1 MKILAYGKN
10 TYMKA
15 KRMFTCTICGCIFVA
30 DYDEY
35 EVKDTYRNGM
45 YYESRCPCCG
55 RSAYADENSIYV
67 STED

>member
-10 TYMKA
+10 TYTKV
-15 KRMFTCTICGCIFVA
+15 KRMFTCMRCGCIFVA

-35 EVKDTYRNGM
+35 EAKDDFRNGTF
-45 YYESRCPCCG
+45 YQSGCPCCHAT
-55 RSAYADENSIYV
+55 AYADENSIYV